1 MDGELVFKVAM
12 LASTILLAALGYI
25 VGVLKML
32 HTKSDSTVRDL
43 AAHRIEMARDYVQR
57 SEMNQVVQ
65 NLEHRFDKI
74 DQRFDKMEQWIGRRF
89 DMVLGRPASDTSEK

>member
-1 MDGELVFKVAM
+1 MDGELIFKVAV
-12 LASTILLAALGYI
+12 LSCTILLAALGYI
-25 VGVLKML
+25 VGVLKMI
-32 HTKSDSTVRDL
+32 HNKSDTTVRDL
-43 AAHRIEMARDYVQR
+43 AAHRVEMARDYVQR

-89 DMVLGRPASDTSEK
+89 DMVLGRSPSDTAEK